1 MSNKDRIDVGLSVVE
16 TLQLATC
23 SGKPEPGYS
32 IREKTTAHWA
42 WEMVGVACTLLAK
55 RLDRGV
61 LCSRVAR
68 TSSRFRGSVGMVDIY
83 KG

>member
-1 MSNKDRIDVGLSVVE
+1 MCQLRTVRCRPVVVE

-23 SGKPEPGYS
+23 STKPGLSYS

-42 WEMVGVACTLLAK
+42 WKMVGVACTPWQEAGW
-55 RLDRGV
+55 GV

-68 TSSRFRGSVGMVDIY
+68 TGSHCGGSVGMVDIC